1 MRLLLSMNDPT
12 SEKSI
17 KALLETEGYHVHS
30 IEQDSQLL
38 NTVAENE
45 FAALIMDLPTPADA
59 GLQKVQQLRES
70 SRLPVMIVTPQKA
83 LTVKVNALD
92 LGADDYIVMPF
103 EPAELLARLRMII
116 RRSVGRASHIIA
128 LGALRI
134 DEGKRMVYWHA
145 QPVLLARREYAL
157 LIAFINQP
165 GQVLTR
171 TYLEQVIYGQRDEV
185 DSNAL
190 EVHIHHLRRKLSPT
204 LIDTVRGVGY
214 RFNAP
219 VDTQDE

>member
-17 KALLETEGYHVHS
+17 KTLVETEGYHVHS

-59 GLQKVQQLRES
+59 GLQKLQQLRES
-70 SRLPVMIVTPQKA
+70 STLPVMIVSSQKA
-83 LTVKVNALD
+83 LTVKVGALD
-92 LGADDYIVMPF
+92 LGADDYIVSPF
-103 EPAELLARLRMII
+103 EPEELLARLRMII
-116 RRSVGRASHIIA
+116 RRSAGRASHIIV

-134 DEGKRMVYWHA
+134 DEGKRAVFWHD
-145 QPVLLARREYAL
+145 QLIVLARREYAL
-157 LIAFINQP
+157 LVAFANQP
-165 GQVLTR
+165 DQVLTR
-171 TYLEQVIYGQRDEV
+171 AYLEQVIYGQRDEV

-190 EVHIHHLRRKLSPT
+190 EVHIHHLRRKLSPA
-204 LIDTVRGVGY
+204 LIDTIRGVGY

-219 VDTQDE
+219 AEAV